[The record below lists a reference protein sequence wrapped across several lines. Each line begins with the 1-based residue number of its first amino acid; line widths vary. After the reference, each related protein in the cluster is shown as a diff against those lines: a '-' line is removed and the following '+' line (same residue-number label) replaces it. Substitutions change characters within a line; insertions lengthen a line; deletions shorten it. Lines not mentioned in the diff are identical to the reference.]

1 MATPAKPLPYTTAD
15 MAERLAKRKTEQEAA
30 AQAQAN
36 QALRFGV
43 TNPPAPAPEPKK
55 SGGGWW
61 PSWGEIGNAAK
72 SVGNTAKSVGK
83 AGISVALT
91 PAGTAL
97 DMIPY
102 AANLPGV
109 KGSGAW
115 GYEPEDSGT
124 FNFFQAGGQGLENST
139 RRLIGDITAFPGFGK
154 PSASPT
160 ATDIK
165 QQGWLNGL
173 GNAALDYLNLGATVA
188 PFVGPAAQG
197 GINSYRFIK
206 SGLAD
211 DLARFQAGNDAGI
224 IGYGGRERPQ
234 INLTGEPKPRL
245 TADQLFSA
253 TGESPFAQ
261 GIGDIIKNTVQ
272 DVPRAN
278 PTAGAKMPPSIME
291 DFVGKLTS
299 ELDSVPDWLKPK
311 VEKPQIQRPINEP
324 MTPAKAQ
331 QYATPVGNQNQ
342 IWPSNWDNVN
352 LSKEIDL
359 TKRFANASEAAMAGK
374 DAANKWGAQKAF
386 RNQIVQQIENG
397 NISSFN
403 SNVFPSYIK
412 TPQDMIRFV
421 EISDLS
427 TLINNPIMAADYIDL
442 MRLFGQ

>member
-1 MATPAKPLPYTTAD
+1 MLPRPDAPAKPLPYTTVD
-15 MAERLAKRKTEQEAA
+15 MSKLLAKKKAEYANKTQT
-30 AQAQAN
+30 QAN
-36 QALRFGV
+36 QALRYGV
-43 TNPPAPAPEPKK
+43 TNPPAPTPEPEK

-61 PSWGEIGNAAK
+61 PSWGEIGNAGK
-72 SVGNTAKSVGK
+72 SLV
-83 AGISVALT
+83 LT

-97 DMIPY
+97 DMIPGV
-102 AANLPGV
+102 AMLPGV
-109 KGSGAW
+109 KGKGLW
-115 GYEPEDSGT
+115 GYEPEDAGT
-124 FNFFQAGGQGLENST
+124 SNFFQAGGQGLEQAG
-139 RRLIGDITAFPGFGK
+139 RRAVGDFTALPFVGK
-154 PSASPT
+154 PSPSYT
-160 ATDIK
+160 ADQIRQK
-165 QQGWLNGL
+165 GWFQGL
-173 GNAALDYLNLGATVA
+173 GEAALDYGNLAATAA
-188 PFVGPAAQG
+188 PFAGPVAKS
-197 GINSYRFIK
+197 GINSYRLIK
-206 SGLAD
+206 SGFAD
-211 DLARFQAGNDAGI
+211 DLARFRAGNDAGVL
-224 IGYGGRERPQ
+224 GYGGRERPQ
-234 INLTGEPKPRL
+234 INLTGQPKPRL

-299 ELDSVPDWLKPK
+299 ELDSIPEWMKTK

-331 QYATPVGNQNQ
+331 QYATPIGNQNQ

-359 TKRFANASEAAMAGK
+359 TRRFANASEAAMAGK

-386 RNQIVQQIENG
+386 RDQIVQQIENG

-442 MRLFGQ
+442 MRLFNQ